1 MDPLVAAYLHHLD
14 VERNCSPHTL
24 RNYGGH
30 WTACLRFLART
41 RPDRTAT
48 TATTADLRAFLADL
62 KTHTCPETR
71 ARVLTALRM
80 GYTFAVREG
89 LRPDNPALPLLFP
102 KVAKRV
108 PIVPPR
114 EAVAQL
120 LDAPWP
126 DSWLG
131 RRNHAIAELMYGT
144 GLRISEACG
153 LPRDALDL
161 AHRRV
166 RVMGKGRKEA
176 TLPIPTAAVRALGA
190 YLADPTRPAVGSAAC
205 FVGQKG
211 ERFGVTGVRRML
223 ARRATSLGVPYIKPH
238 GLRKAFATALAENG
252 ADVREVQAL
261 LRHDDISTT
270 MIYFD
275 VVETARLAAVVDRA
289 HPRAV

>member
-1 MDPLVAAYLHHLD
+1 MDPLVDAYLQHLD
-14 VERNCSPHTL
+14 VERNCSPHTI

-30 WTACLRFLART
+30 WTAFLRFLADT
-41 RPDRTAT
+41 REGATAAMAT
-48 TATTADLRAFLADL
+48 TAEIRAHLADL
-62 KTHTCPETR
+62 KAHTCPETR

-80 GYTFAVREG
+80 GYAFAVREG
-89 LRPDNPALPLLFP
+89 LRADNPALPLLFP
-102 KVAKRV
+102 KVAQRV
-108 PIVPPR
+108 PVVPPR

-131 RRNHAIAELMYGT
+131 RRNHAVAELMYGT

-153 LPRDALDL
+153 LPRAALDL
-161 AHRRV
+161 ARRRV

-176 TLPIPTAAVRALGA
+176 VLPIPKAAVRALEA
-190 YLADPTRPAVGSAAC
+190 HLAEPTGPAHGSLSL

-211 ERFGVTGVRRML
+211 TPLGVTGVRRML
-223 ARRATSLGVPYIKPH
+223 TRRARSLGVPYIKPH
-238 GLRKAFATALAENG
+238 GLRKAYATALAENG

-261 LRHDDISTT
+261 LRHHDISTT

-289 HPRAV
+289 HPRA